1 MRVFVLPFLPVD
13 IQPTPWVKP
22 LLPSTCAPTSPHLP
36 ACLRACKSAYCF
48 SFSLAYSST
57 RLFFICFFNYHFYFS
72 SFTLSDLPLC
82 TRYIL
87 APVLWPRTGHGDEFL
102 RTWTTNPS
110 TIILRLW
117 RLTLKLPL
125 LLFSH
130 PSAINDA
137 IWTWYEYVRIHIS
150 ASART

>member
-57 RLFFICFFNYHFYFS
+57 RLFFVICFFNYHFYFPALPS
-72 SFTLSDLPLC
+72 AIFRYVPGIYWRLSCDHGLDMAMSF
-82 TRYIL
+82 
-87 APVLWPRTGHGDEFL
+87 V

-110 TIILRLW
+110 TIILLLW

-137 IWTWYEYVRIHIS
+137 I
-150 ASART
+150 